1 VKKLFLVLGLALML
15 PLVAY
20 TQDDV
25 PFRAGGTT
33 PLATNANAPAP
44 RMPDGSIDLW
54 GTWVGGGPIN
64 DIEKDGGMK
73 PVSSTRSCSRGRSR

>member
-1 VKKLFLVLGLALML
+1 MRRLLIVAGLALGL
-15 PLVAY
+15 PLLVQ
-20 TQDDV
+20 TQQEDV

-44 RMPDGSIDLW
+44 RMPDGTIDLW

-64 DIEKDGGMK
+64 DLAKDGGMK
-73 PVSSTRSCSRGRSR
+73 EGEIDKIM